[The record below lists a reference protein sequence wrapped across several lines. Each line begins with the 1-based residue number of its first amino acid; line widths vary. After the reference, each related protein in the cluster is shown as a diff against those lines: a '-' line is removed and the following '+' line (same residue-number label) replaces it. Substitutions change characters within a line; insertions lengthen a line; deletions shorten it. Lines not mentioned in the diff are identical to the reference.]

1 MMASCRMWRRVA
13 IWVVVGL
20 TYLAIFV
27 KWQLNETS
35 PSVEIIVERPNE
47 EDAGKS
53 GEHHE
58 KRENDAVPKYVKAD
72 VERSTIYDERREK
85 MIQACRENRYN
96 GRTLN
101 AASTD
106 NFSIDRK
113 NGIVY
118 CDIPK
123 VASTFWKRV
132 LQIASGKR
140 QKNDVFDIPA
150 RSTHAGLLE
159 TFQKKG
165 FDEIHQVLSISTK
178 FMFVREPYSR
188 LVSGY
193 IDKIFT
199 PRPAYRGLRN
209 EIKNFG
215 IRGNKTKVVSDCA
228 LDITFTQFVVFLVGK
243 IAENTWRNG
252 HFVPMYDMCRP
263 CEVQFDI
270 IGKMETFNED
280 ATYIFKKNGFPASI
294 QLDDQ
299 RNDLDSITDIVD
311 STFAEK
317 EGMEK
322 CLPFGKALEYV
333 WKKAVI
339 RGILSKEESMPKR
352 FIDQSNFS
360 REDFKKAMVD
370 AYHRSSKNPDRMNN
384 RKEALV
390 EAIRSVPKDILQK
403 YRKLF
408 RPDFEIFGYDME
420 EPQIFQVRQPKPFYF
435 V

>member
-1 MMASCRMWRRVA
+1 
-13 IWVVVGL
+13 
-20 TYLAIFV
+20 
-27 KWQLNETS
+27 
-35 PSVEIIVERPNE
+35 
-47 EDAGKS
+47 
-53 GEHHE
+53 
-58 KRENDAVPKYVKAD
+58 
-72 VERSTIYDERREK
+72 

-96 GRTLN
+96 GRTLVKVG
-101 AASTD
+101 AI

-113 NGIVY
+113 NGLIY

-132 LQIASGKR
+132 LQIVSGKR

-150 RSTHAGLLE
+150 WAAHAGLLE
-159 TFQKKG
+159 TFQNKG
-165 FDEIHQVLSISTK
+165 FDEIHELLSISTK

-188 LVSGY
+188 LFSGY

-199 PRPAYRGLRN
+199 PRPAYMGTRIK
-209 EIKNFG
+209 IKNFG
-215 IRGNKTKVVSDCA
+215 MRGNETKVTPDCA
-228 LDITFTQFVVFLVGK
+228 LDITFTDFVVYVVGTLE
-243 IAENTWRNG
+243 ENTDRNA

-280 ATYIFKKNGFPASI
+280 ATYIFKKKGFPASI

-352 FIDQSNFS
+352 FIDQSNFT
-360 REDFKKAMVD
+360 REDFKKAMMD
-370 AYHRSSKNPDRMNN
+370 AYHRSSKNPDRVNN

-390 EAIRSVPKDILQK
+390 EAMRSVPKDVLQK
-403 YRKLF
+403 YQKLF

-420 EPQIFQVRQPKPFYF
+420 EPQIFQVPPPKPFYF